1 MMANL
6 SLTIY
11 NDGRYVGKCVLR
23 GEKGKASRHV
33 SFERK
38 VLTQTSGGG
47 MTKPTQGMNER
58 EDDIDDAN
66 KTNKRETL

>member
-1 MMANL
+1 MRF
-6 SLTIY
+6 T
-11 NDGRYVGKCVLR
+11 RR
-23 GEKGKASRHV
+23 KGKASRHA

-58 EDDIDDAN
+58 DDIDDAN
-66 KTNKRETL
+66 KTNKKETL